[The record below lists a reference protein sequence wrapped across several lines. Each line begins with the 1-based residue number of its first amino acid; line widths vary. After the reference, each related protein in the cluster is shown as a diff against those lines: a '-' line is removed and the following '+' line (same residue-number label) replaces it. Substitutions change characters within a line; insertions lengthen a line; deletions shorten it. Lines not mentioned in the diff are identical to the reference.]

1 MMSRLTTLSLATQFD
16 FLVYSVNSGR
26 SGGSSTDEC
35 ARRLYRK
42 LSSLVHSDSEHQA
55 LLAAAKR
62 NELRTTLLPVRLVD
76 IIELRLLHVRRKQR
90 NEDLLLELDEATQVY
105 FRAVRA
111 LKEPGAPAT
120 VERLLE
126 KCLAHNA
133 QHVAALTMLANLLQQ
148 DEARTEEAE
157 KKFRLLLRA
166 NPVRA
171 DSLQNFALFVE
182 LKMKDHDTAE
192 VLYTRALTIEP
203 SNPRVLA
210 NFAVFLKNV
219 RHDYDFADS
228 LYKRAIQAAPTSA
241 NTIGNYALFLYSV
254 RNDNLKA
261 DQLFRLAISLEERA
275 ATGADVPAALES
287 SVAPGAAA
295 SAAFWKRRYEAFLEA
310 LQRSGQLQALLN
322 SQLPP
327 LAIPRTADVER
338 LERLNRKRTEEQKQ
352 RDAERAI
359 VERAAR
365 RKAQR
370 LPAAVVRCVRALV
383 SGWHGVSP
391 TDACVCLQR
400 DDMHVPQLEAD
411 DAASDDAH
419 ADGAAVAC
427 TCSGGKSGDI
437 VSSVLFRRARDACVE
452 GTYERVL
459 HAIQVDEAAAVL
471 DNAAEDEIDRQAVA
485 DTSGASGAR
494 GARECMIRALNML
507 RGRESRLTRRCYHA
521 MAALVSAALN
531 AAFAVDAF
539 AQCRDLMHMANTY
552 RLDDLGVAEEL
563 QRGAISNGV
572 QHDDDGSSLES
583 LTTSLE
589 SSEEDGG
596 IRAPSAASG
605 ATTAMV
611 AAQPPIDAN
620 GSHAVKREAALR
632 ASRLTTMSRSL
643 TLLRLLRSSSAMVWR
658 SRVFWESALT
668 DELRTQQL
676 RQSGGGASVVN
687 DKSDVFDSSEA
698 LNEGDA
704 RTTALVLGQV
714 ASFAT
719 MMVHLDCDF
728 DFIADFVDK
737 QCVVFNLPTATRD
750 DLLQHAATASLV
762 ETMRD
767 VSFSRGTD

>member
-1 MMSRLTTLSLATQFD
+1 
-16 FLVYSVNSGR
+16 VNSGR

-42 LSSLVHSDSEHQA
+42 LSALVHSDAEHQA

-62 NELRTTLLPVRLVD
+62 HELRTALLPVRLVD
-76 IIELRLLHVRRKQR
+76 IVELRRLHVRRKQR
-90 NEDLLLELDEATQVY
+90 NEDLVLELDEATQIY

-111 LKEPGAPAT
+111 LKEPGAPAS
-120 VERLLE
+120 VERLLD

-148 DEARTEEAE
+148 DDARTEEAE

-192 VLYTRALTIEP
+192 VLYTRALSIEP
-203 SNPRVLA
+203 TNPRVLA

-219 RHDYDFADS
+219 RHDYDFADA

-254 RNDNLKA
+254 RGDNLKA

-275 ATGADVPAALES
+275 AANVDSASSSTLLEPAA
-287 SVAPGAAA
+287 AAA
-295 SAAFWKRRYEAFLEA
+295 VAAFWKRRYEAFLEA
-310 LQRSGQLQALLN
+310 LQRTGQLQALLN

-352 RDAERAI
+352 RDSERAV

-383 SGWHGVSP
+383 GGWRGVSP

-411 DAASDDAH
+411 DAASDDAQ

-427 TCSGGKSGDI
+427 TCDGGRAGDI
-437 VSSVLFRRARDACVE
+437 ASSVLFRRARDACVE
-452 GTYERVL
+452 ATYDRAL
-459 HAIQVDEAAAVL
+459 HAIQNDDAARVVDG
-471 DNAAEDEIDRQAVA
+471 AAEDEIDRLAVA
-485 DTSGASGAR
+485 DTTGASGAR
-494 GARECMIRALNML
+494 GARECMIRALNVL

-521 MAALVSAALN
+521 MAALVAAALN

-563 QRGAISNGV
+563 QRGASSHGL
-572 QHDDDGSSLES
+572 QQDDDGGSSLES
-583 LTTSLE
+583 LTASLE

-611 AAQPPIDAN
+611 AAQPAGDAN
-620 GSHAVKREAALR
+620 GSHAVKREAAMR

-643 TLLRLLRSSSAMVWR
+643 TLLRLLRASAAAVWR

-676 RQSGGGASVVN
+676 RQSGGGGGASAAN
-687 DKSDVFDSSEA
+687 DKHGADVFDSSEV

-767 VSFSRGTD
+767 VSFSND

>member
-1 MMSRLTTLSLATQFD
+1 
-16 FLVYSVNSGR
+16 
-26 SGGSSTDEC
+26 
-35 ARRLYRK
+35 
-42 LSSLVHSDSEHQA
+42 
-55 LLAAAKR
+55 
-62 NELRTTLLPVRLVD
+62 
-76 IIELRLLHVRRKQR
+76 
-90 NEDLLLELDEATQVY
+90 
-105 FRAVRA
+105 
-111 LKEPGAPAT
+111 
-120 VERLLE
+120 
-126 KCLAHNA
+126 
-133 QHVAALTMLANLLQQ
+133 
-148 DEARTEEAE
+148 
-157 KKFRLLLRA
+157 
-166 NPVRA
+166 VRA

-219 RHDYDFADS
+219 RHDYDYADA

-254 RNDNLKA
+254 RNDILKA
-261 DQLFRLAISLEERA
+261 DQLFRFAISLEERA
-275 ATGADVPAALES
+275 ATVVNTADAPTPSDLAAAAS
-287 SVAPGAAA
+287 SSSASSSNGAAA
-295 SAAFWKRRYEAFLEA
+295 AAAVFWKRRYEAFLEA
-310 LQRSGQLQALLN
+310 LQRNGSLQSLLDT
-322 SQLPP
+322 QLPP
-327 LAIPRTADVER
+327 LAVPRTADVER

-352 RDAERAI
+352 RDNERAM

-365 RKAQR
+365 RKVQR
-370 LPAAVVRCVRALV
+370 LPATVVRCVRALV
-383 SGWHGVSP
+383 TGWFGVSA

-411 DAASDDAH
+411 DAASDDAPT
-419 ADGAAVAC
+419 DGAAVAC
-427 TCSGGKSGDI
+427 TCDGGKSGDI
-437 VSSVLFRRARDACVE
+437 VASVLFRRAKDALVE
-452 GTYERVL
+452 GSYERVL
-459 HAIQVDEAAAVL
+459 QAIQAEETATGGAASEHDA
-471 DNAAEDEIDRQAVA
+471 DDEIDRQAIA
-485 DTSGASGAR
+485 DATGASGAQ
-494 GARECMIRALNML
+494 GARECVIRALNLL

-521 MAALVSAALN
+521 MATLLTAALN
-531 AAFAVDAF
+531 AAFAVDQF

-563 QRGAISNGV
+563 QRGGDGRA
-572 QHDDDGSSLES
+572 HDDDDSAAGSSLES

-596 IRAPSAASG
+596 MRISTAS

-611 AAQPPIDAN
+611 AAQPAADVN
-620 GSHAVKREAALR
+620 GGHALKREAAMR

-643 TLLRLLRSSSAMVWR
+643 TLLRPLRSSAAHVWR

-676 RQSGGGASVVN
+676 RQSNGGAAVV
-687 DKSDVFDSSEA
+687 DEKQGDVFDSSEA

-737 QCVVFNLPTATRD
+737 QCVVFNLPTTTRD
-750 DLLQHAATASLV
+750 ELLQHAATASLV
-762 ETMRD
+762 EMMRD
-767 VSFSRGTD
+767 VSFSRQQHKQ